1 MSSRPELRAKAR
13 QRLGG
18 GIFSTN
24 WLLAL
29 LAIVIVDAIM
39 SAVSFTGIGVLILVG
54 PLYFGLA
61 AFFLSLARG
70 KEQGDLADLF
80 KGFTEGGFV
89 RLLLLGLLQEVFI
102 ILWSLLFIV
111 PGIIKYYQYR
121 LIPYLIASDPALS
134 YSEAQQRSVDLM
146 EGEKMELFIMDLS
159 FLGWNILDAF
169 TAHILGA
176 VWLRAYKESAY
187 AAFFID
193 ITRDGYPCPD
203 NYFDFA

>member
-18 GIFSTN
+18 GIFSNN

-70 KEQGDLADLF
+70 KEQGDLGDLF

-102 ILWSLLFIV
+102 ILWTLLFII
-111 PGIIKYYQYR
+111 PGIVKGY
-121 LIPYLIASDPALS
+121 S
-134 YSEAQQRSVDLM
+134 YSQAIYLAYDHPDWDWKQCIDESRRIMKGHKWQ
-146 EGEKMELFIMDLS
+146 LFVLDLS
-159 FLGWNILDAF
+159 FIGWIIVGILACGIGTLWVAPYMSATRAEF
-169 TAHILGA
+169 YEELTAET
-176 VWLRAYKESAY
+176 VV
-187 AAFFID
+187 
-193 ITRDGYPCPD
+193 DGT
-203 NYFDFA
+203 ATVEG